1 MTTAVFWNDL
11 QPLKDILDELEAP
24 NTVVNDKDIEDFK
37 ESVCYIIDDVIN
49 HNISIYS
56 DKHFDEILFE
66 NVLTNVKKS
75 YCDIINLFNFDVD
88 GQVWDAI
95 EIYCY
100 KHNCFRSYSTTTVV
114 NRPNNE
120 KVKLLLSEYMKTPQL
135 EQRSIEWF
143 KFRRSGLS
151 ASDIWKAIDSQ
162 SMQNSLIYS
171 KCKPMNMKL
180 SKSTNINT
188 AFHNGHLFEPLSI
201 MHYEYDFNTTVGEF
215 GCMAHKKYPYLLASP
230 DGINIK
236 EGNDRYGR
244 MVEVKNP
251 TTRELTGIPK
261 KEYWIQMQLQ
271 MEVWNFDECDFL
283 ETVFKQY
290 ETKEE
295 FLNDGDTFTH
305 NAKNKRKGIIIRF
318 YDGEQPIYKYPPVDI
333 SNEEFNDW
341 YDKTLDES
349 SNLEFVCKIYWYLH
363 DYSCVLV
370 PRNKKWF
377 NHVQPKL
384 KSIWDTIEKER
395 IEGYEHRKPKS
406 KRKKLT
412 PNSLSKL
419 EENAKNLFASC
430 DLIDSPKIDKNQ
442 NIVIKVRTESFDQKS
457 NKH

>member
-1 MTTAVFWNDL
+1 MKDVYWTDL
-11 QPLKDILDELEAP
+11 QPLKDILDELQAP

-37 ESVCYIIDDVIN
+37 ESVCYIIDEVIN
-49 HNISIYS
+49 NNIHIYS
-56 DKHFDEILFE
+56 DKHFDELLFE
-66 NVLTNVKKS
+66 TVLDIVKKS
-75 YCDIINLFNFDVD
+75 YWDIINLFDFDVE

-95 EIYCY
+95 EIYFY
-100 KHNCFRSYSTTTVV
+100 RYNAFRSYSTTTIV
-114 NRPNNE
+114 NSPNNK
-120 KVKLLLSEYMKTPQL
+120 KVNKLLTKYMSTPQL
-135 EQRSIEWF
+135 EQRSKEWF
-143 KFRRSGLS
+143 EFRRSGLS
-151 ASDIWKAIDSQ
+151 ASDIWKAVDSQ

-180 SKSTNINT
+180 SKSTNITT

-201 MHYEYDFNTTVGEF
+201 MHYEFDFNTIVGEF
-215 GCMAHKKYPYLLASP
+215 GCMAHKYYKYLLASP

-271 MEVWNFDECDFL
+271 MEVWDFDECDFL

-290 ETKEE
+290 DTFEE
-295 FLNDGDTFTH
+295 YLADGDTFTRTA
-305 NAKNKRKGIIIRF
+305 NNKRKGIIIRF

-333 SNEEFNDW
+333 SKEEFNSW

-349 SNLEFVCKIYWYLH
+349 TNLEFVCKIYWYLH

-384 KSIWDTIEKER
+384 KSIWNTIEKER
-395 IEGYEHRKPKS
+395 VEGYDHRKPKS
-406 KRKKLT
+406 KRKKKLT

-442 NIVIKVRTESFDQKS
+442 NIVIKVRTESFDKKKT
-457 NKH
+457 N

>member
-1 MTTAVFWNDL
+1 MNDVHWNDL
-11 QPLKDILDELEAP
+11 QPLKDILDDIEAP
-24 NTVVNDKDIEDFK
+24 NTVVNNKDIEDFK
-37 ESVCYIIDDVIN
+37 ESVCYIVDDVIN
-49 HNISIYS
+49 NNIHMYS
-56 DKHFDEILFE
+56 DKHFDELLFE
-66 NVLTNVKKS
+66 IVLENVKKS
-75 YCDIINLFNFDVD
+75 YWEIINLFDFDVE

-95 EIYCY
+95 EIYFY
-100 KHNCFRSYSTTTVV
+100 KYNAFRSYSTTTVV
-114 NRPNNE
+114 NAPNNS
-120 KVKLLLSEYMKTPQL
+120 KVKKLLTEYINTPQL
-135 EQRSIEWF
+135 EQRSKEWF
-143 KFRRSGLS
+143 EFRRSGLS

-215 GCMAHKKYPYLLASP
+215 GCMAHKNYPYLLASP

-271 MEVWNFDECDFL
+271 MEVWDFDECDFL

-290 ETKEE
+290 ETYQE
-295 FLNDGDTFTH
+295 FLDDGDSFTRTS
-305 NAKNKRKGIIIRF
+305 NNKRKGIIIRF
-318 YDGEQPIYKYPPVDI
+318 YDGEQPIYKYPPVDLTK
-333 SNEEFNDW
+333 EEFDKW
-341 YDKTLDES
+341 YDKTLDETN
-349 SNLEFVCKIYWYLH
+349 NLEFVCKIYWYLH

-384 KSIWDTIEKER
+384 KSIWNTIEKER
-395 IEGYEHRKPKS
+395 VEGYEHRKPKS
-406 KRKKLT
+406 KRKKKLT
-412 PNSLSKL
+412 PTSLSKL
-419 EENAKNLFASC
+419 EQNAKNLFATC
-430 DLIDSPKIDKNQ
+430 DLIDSPTIDKNQ

-457 NKH
+457 K

>member
-1 MTTAVFWNDL
+1 MTHVYWTDL
-11 QPLKDILDELEAP
+11 QPLNDILDELQAP

-37 ESVCYIIDDVIN
+37 ESVCYIIDEVIN
-49 HNISIYS
+49 NNIHIYS
-56 DKHFDEILFE
+56 DKHFDELLFE
-66 NVLTNVKKS
+66 TVLDIVKKS
-75 YCDIINLFNFDVD
+75 YWDIINLFDFDVE

-95 EIYCY
+95 EIYFY
-100 KHNCFRSYSTTTVV
+100 RYNAFRSYSTTTIV
-114 NRPNNE
+114 NSPNNK
-120 KVKLLLSEYMKTPQL
+120 KVNKLLTKYMSTPQL
-135 EQRSIEWF
+135 EQRSKEWF
-143 KFRRSGLS
+143 EFRRSGLS
-151 ASDIWKAIDSQ
+151 ASDIWKAVDSQ

-180 SKSTNINT
+180 SKSTNITT

-201 MHYEYDFNTTVGEF
+201 MHYEFDFNTIVGEF
-215 GCMAHKKYPYLLASP
+215 GCMAHKDYKYLLASP

-271 MEVWNFDECDFL
+271 MEVWDFDECDFL

-290 ETKEE
+290 DTFEE
-295 FLNDGDTFTH
+295 YLADGDSFTRTA
-305 NAKNKRKGIIIRF
+305 NNKRKGIIIRF

-333 SNEEFNDW
+333 SKEEFNSW

-349 SNLEFVCKIYWYLH
+349 TNLEFVCKIYWYLH

-384 KSIWDTIEKER
+384 KSIWNTIEKER
-395 IEGYEHRKPKS
+395 VEGYDHRKPKS
-406 KRKKLT
+406 KRKKKLT

-442 NIVIKVRTESFDQKS
+442 NIVIKVRTESFDKKKT
-457 NKH
+457 N

>member
-1 MTTAVFWNDL
+1 MTHVYWTDL
-11 QPLKDILDELEAP
+11 QPLKDIIDELEPP
-24 NTVVNDKDIEDFK
+24 NTVVNNKDIEDFK
-37 ESVCYIIDDVIN
+37 ESVCYIIDEIIN
-49 HNISIYS
+49 NNIEMYS
-56 DKHFDEILFE
+56 DKHFDELLFE
-66 NVLTNVKKS
+66 SVLDIVKKS
-75 YCDIINLFNFDVD
+75 YWDIINLFDFDVE

-95 EIYCY
+95 EIYFY
-100 KHNCFRSYSTTTVV
+100 KYNSFRSYSTTTIV
-114 NRPNNE
+114 NPPNKK
-120 KVKLLLSEYMKTPQL
+120 KVKKLLTEYTNTPQL
-135 EQRSIEWF
+135 EQRSKEWF
-143 KFRRSGLS
+143 EFRRSGLS

-180 SKSTNINT
+180 SKSTNITT

-201 MHYEYDFNTTVGEF
+201 MHYEFDYNTIVGEF
-215 GCMAHKKYPYLLASP
+215 GCMAHKDYKYLLASP

-251 TTRELTGIPK
+251 TTRQLTGIPK

-271 MEVWNFDECDFL
+271 MEVWDFNECDFL

-290 ETKEE
+290 DTFQE
-295 FLNDGDTFTH
+295 FMADGDSFTRT
-305 NAKNKRKGIIIRF
+305 AKNKRKGMIIRF
-318 YDGEQPIYKYPPVDI
+318 YDGEQPVYKYPPVDI
-333 SNEEFNDW
+333 SKEEFDIW

-349 SNLEFVCKIYWYLH
+349 TNLEFVCKIYWYLH

-384 KSIWDTIEKER
+384 KNIWNTIEKER
-395 IEGYEHRKPKS
+395 VEGYEHRKPKS
-406 KRKKLT
+406 KRKKKLT

-442 NIVIKVRTESFDQKS
+442 NIVIKVRTESFDKKKT
-457 NKH
+457 N

>member
-1 MTTAVFWNDL
+1 MTDVFWNDL
-11 QPLKDILDELEAP
+11 QPLKDIHDELEPP

-37 ESVCYIIDDVIN
+37 ESVCYIVHDVIN
-49 HNISIYS
+49 NSITTYS

-66 NVLTNVKKS
+66 NVLHNVKKS
-75 YCDIINLFNFDVD
+75 YFDIINLFNFDLE

-100 KHNCFRSYSTTTVV
+100 KNNCFRSYSTTTII
-114 NRPNNE
+114 NEPNHK
-120 KVKLLLSEYMKTPQL
+120 KVKKLLTEYINTPQL
-135 EQRSIEWF
+135 EQRSVEWF

-201 MHYEYDFNTTVGEF
+201 MHYEFDFNTIVGEF
-215 GCMAHKKYPYLLASP
+215 GCMAHKDYPYLLASP

-236 EGNDRYGR
+236 EGNKRYGR

-271 MEVWNFDECDFL
+271 MEVWDFEECDFL
-283 ETVFKQY
+283 ETVYKQY
-290 ETKEE
+290 ETKDD
-295 FLNDGDTFTH
+295 FLADGDSFTH
-305 NAKNKRKGIIIRF
+305 TKNNKRKGIIIRF

-333 SNEEFNDW
+333 SREEFDKW

-349 SNLEFVCKIYWYLH
+349 NNLEFVCKIYWYLH

-377 NHVQPKL
+377 RHYQPKL

-395 IEGYEHRKPKS
+395 VEGYEHRKPKS
-406 KRKKLT
+406 KRKKKLT
-412 PNSLSKL
+412 PNSLNKL
-419 EENAKNLFASC
+419 EENTKSLFANC
-430 DLIDSPKIDKNQ
+430 NLIDSPKIDKNQ

-457 NKH
+457 N

>member
-1 MTTAVFWNDL
+1 MTHVYWTDL
-11 QPLKDILDELEAP
+11 QPLNDILDELQAP

-37 ESVCYIIDDVIN
+37 ESVCYIIDEVIN
-49 HNISIYS
+49 NNIHIYS
-56 DKHFDEILFE
+56 DKHFDELLFE
-66 NVLTNVKKS
+66 TVLDIVKKS
-75 YCDIINLFNFDVD
+75 YWDIINLFDFDVE

-95 EIYCY
+95 EIYFY
-100 KHNCFRSYSTTTVV
+100 RYNAFRSYSTTTIV
-114 NRPNNE
+114 NSPNNK
-120 KVKLLLSEYMKTPQL
+120 KVNKLLTKYISTPQL
-135 EQRSIEWF
+135 EQRSKEWF
-143 KFRRSGLS
+143 EFRRSGLS
-151 ASDIWKAIDSQ
+151 ASDIWKAVDSQ

-180 SKSTNINT
+180 SKSTNITT

-201 MHYEYDFNTTVGEF
+201 MHYEFDFNTIVGEF
-215 GCMAHKKYPYLLASP
+215 GCMAHKDYEYLLASP

-271 MEVWNFDECDFL
+271 MEVWDFDECDFL

-290 ETKEE
+290 DTFEE
-295 FLNDGDTFTH
+295 YLADGDTFTRTA
-305 NAKNKRKGIIIRF
+305 NNKRKGIIIRF

-333 SNEEFNDW
+333 SKEEFNSW

-349 SNLEFVCKIYWYLH
+349 TNLEFVCKIYWYLH

-384 KSIWDTIEKER
+384 KSIWNTIEKER
-395 IEGYEHRKPKS
+395 VEGYDHRKPKS
-406 KRKKLT
+406 KRKKKLT

-442 NIVIKVRTESFDQKS
+442 NIVIKVRTESFDKKKT
-457 NKH
+457 N

>member
-1 MTTAVFWNDL
+1 MSDVHWNDL
-11 QPLKDILDELEAP
+11 QPLNDILDKLEAP
-24 NTVVNDKDIEDFK
+24 NTIINDNDIEDFK

-49 HNISIYS
+49 NNIHIYS
-56 DKHFDEILFE
+56 DKHFDEMLFE
-66 NVLTNVKKS
+66 TVLDIVKKS
-75 YCDIINLFNFDVD
+75 YWEIINLFDFDID

-100 KHNCFRSYSTTTVV
+100 KNNCFRSYSNTTILTQPDNKRV
-114 NRPNNE
+114 
-120 KVKLLLSEYMKTPQL
+120 KKLLTEYINTPQL
-135 EQRSIEWF
+135 EQRSKEWF
-143 KFRRSGLS
+143 EFRRSGLS
-151 ASDIWKAIDSQ
+151 ASDIWKAIDTE

-201 MHYEYDFNTTVGEF
+201 MHYEYDFDTIVGEF
-215 GCMAHKKYPYLLASP
+215 GCMAHKKYTYLLASP

-271 MEVWNFDECDFL
+271 MEVWDFDECDFL

-290 ETKEE
+290 ETKEQ
-295 FLNDGDTFTH
+295 FLQDGDSFIRTA
-305 NAKNKRKGIIIRF
+305 NKKRKGIIIRF
-318 YDGEQPIYKYPPVDI
+318 YDGEQPIYKYPPVDL
-333 SNEEFNDW
+333 SKEEFDKW

-349 SNLEFVCKIYWYLH
+349 TNLEFVCKIYWYLH

-384 KSIWDTIEKER
+384 KNIWLTIEKER
-395 IEGYEHRKPKS
+395 ISGYDHRKPKS
-406 KRKKLT
+406 KRKKKLT
-412 PNSLSKL
+412 PTSLGKL
-419 EENAKNLFASC
+419 QEKAKNLFATC
-430 DLIDSPKIDKNQ
+430 DLIDSPTIDKNQ

-457 NKH
+457 K

>member
-1 MTTAVFWNDL
+1 MNDVHWNDL
-11 QPLKDILDELEAP
+11 QPLKDILDDIEAP
-24 NTVVNDKDIEDFK
+24 NTVVNNKDIEDFK
-37 ESVCYIIDDVIN
+37 ESVCYIVDDVIN
-49 HNISIYS
+49 NNIHMYS
-56 DKHFDEILFE
+56 DKHFDELLFE
-66 NVLTNVKKS
+66 IVLENVKKS
-75 YCDIINLFNFDVD
+75 YWEIINLFDFDVE

-95 EIYCY
+95 EIYFY
-100 KHNCFRSYSTTTVV
+100 KYNAFRSYSTTTIV
-114 NRPNNE
+114 NAPNNS
-120 KVKLLLSEYMKTPQL
+120 KVKKLLTEYINTPQL
-135 EQRSIEWF
+135 EQRSKEWF
-143 KFRRSGLS
+143 EFRRSGLS

-215 GCMAHKKYPYLLASP
+215 GCMAHKNYPYLLASP

-271 MEVWNFDECDFL
+271 MEVWDFEECDFL

-290 ETKEE
+290 ETYEE
-295 FLNDGDTFTH
+295 FLADGDSFTRTS
-305 NAKNKRKGIIIRF
+305 NNKRKGIIIRF
-318 YDGEQPIYKYPPVDI
+318 YDGEQPIYKYPPVDLTK
-333 SNEEFNDW
+333 EEFDKW
-341 YDKTLDES
+341 YDKTLDETN
-349 SNLEFVCKIYWYLH
+349 NLEFVCKIYWYLH

-395 IEGYEHRKPKS
+395 VEGYEHRKPKI
-406 KRKKLT
+406 KRKKKLT
-412 PNSLSKL
+412 PTSLSKL
-419 EENAKNLFASC
+419 EQNAKNLFATC
-430 DLIDSPKIDKNQ
+430 DLIDSPTIDKNQ

-457 NKH
+457 K

>member
-1 MTTAVFWNDL
+1 MINVLWNDL
-11 QPLKDILDELEAP
+11 PTLKDIIDDIEAP

-37 ESVCYIIDDVIN
+37 ESVCYIIDDVLN
-49 HNISIYS
+49 NNIHLYS

-66 NVLTNVKKS
+66 NVLSNVNKS
-75 YCDIINLFNFDVD
+75 YYDIINLFNFDIE

-100 KHNCFRSYSTTTVV
+100 KHNCFRSYSTTTII
-114 NRPNNE
+114 NEPNNK
-120 KVKLLLSEYMKTPQL
+120 KVKKLLTQYLNTPQL
-135 EQRSIEWF
+135 EQRSKEWF
-143 KFRRSGLS
+143 EFRRSGLS
-151 ASDIWKAIDSQ
+151 ASDIWKAVDTQ

-171 KCKPMNMKL
+171 KCKPMNMRI
-180 SKSTNINT
+180 SKSTNITT

-201 MHYEYDFNTTVGEF
+201 MHYEHDFDTVVGEF
-215 GCMAHKKYPYLLASP
+215 GCMAHKNYSYLLASQ

-236 EGNDRYGR
+236 EGNKRYGR

-261 KEYWIQMQLQ
+261 KEYLIQMQLQ
-271 MEVWNFDECDFL
+271 MEVWDFDECDFL

-290 ETKEE
+290 EKKED
-295 FLNDGDTFTH
+295 FLQDGDSFTH
-305 NAKNKRKGIIIRF
+305 TKNNKRKGIIIRF

-333 SNEEFNDW
+333 SKEEFEIW

-349 SNLEFVCKIYWYLH
+349 NNLEFVCKIYWYLH

-377 NHVQPKL
+377 NHSRPKL

-395 IEGYEHRKPKS
+395 VDGYDHRKPKS
-406 KRKKLT
+406 KRKVL
-412 PNSLSKL
+412 LR
-419 EENAKNLFASC
+419 AC
-430 DLIDSPKIDKNQ
+430 KIINHS
-442 NIVIKVRTESFDQKS
+442 IITS
-457 NKH
+457 

>member
-1 MTTAVFWNDL
+1 MTDVFWNDL
-11 QPLKDILDELEAP
+11 QTLKDVLDEIEPP
-24 NTVVNDKDIEDFK
+24 NTVVNNKDIEDFK
-37 ESVCYIIDDVIN
+37 ESVCYIVDDVIN
-49 HNISIYS
+49 NNIYIYS
-56 DKHFDEILFE
+56 DKHFDELLFE
-66 NVLTNVKKS
+66 TVLDIVKKS
-75 YCDIINLFNFDVD
+75 YWDIIGLFNFDIE

-100 KHNCFRSYSTTTVV
+100 KNNCFRSYSNTTII
-114 NRPNNE
+114 NKPNN
-120 KVKLLLSEYMKTPQL
+120 KRVKKLLTKYINTPQL
-135 EQRSIEWF
+135 EQRSKEWF
-143 KFRRSGLS
+143 EFRRSGLS

-201 MHYEYDFNTTVGEF
+201 MHYEFDFNTTVGEF
-215 GCMAHKKYPYLLASP
+215 GCMAHKEHSYLLASP

-271 MEVWNFDECDFL
+271 MEVWDLDECDFL

-290 ETKEE
+290 ENKEE
-295 FLNDGDTFTH
+295 FLEDGDTFTH
-305 NAKNKRKGIIIRF
+305 TKKNKRKGIIIRF
-318 YDGEQPIYKYPPVDI
+318 YDGEQPIYKYPPVDV
-333 SNEEFNDW
+333 SREEFDKW

-377 NHVQPKL
+377 NSVQPKL

-395 IEGYEHRKPKS
+395 IEGYEHRKPKT
-406 KRKKLT
+406 KRKKKLT
-412 PNSLSKL
+412 PTSLIKL
-419 EENAKNLFASC
+419 EEKAKNLFATC

-442 NIVIKVRTESFDQKS
+442 NIVIKVRTESFDQTTK
-457 NKH
+457 

>member
-1 MTTAVFWNDL
+1 MTHVYWTDL
-11 QPLKDILDELEAP
+11 QPLNDILDELQAP

-37 ESVCYIIDDVIN
+37 ESVCYIIDEVIN
-49 HNISIYS
+49 NNIHIYS
-56 DKHFDEILFE
+56 DKHFDELLFE
-66 NVLTNVKKS
+66 TVLDIVKKS
-75 YCDIINLFNFDVD
+75 YWDIINLFDFDVE

-95 EIYCY
+95 EIYFY
-100 KHNCFRSYSTTTVV
+100 RYNAFRSYSTTTIV
-114 NRPNNE
+114 NSPNNK
-120 KVKLLLSEYMKTPQL
+120 KVNKLLTKYMSTPQL
-135 EQRSIEWF
+135 EQRSKEWF
-143 KFRRSGLS
+143 EFRRSGLS
-151 ASDIWKAIDSQ
+151 ASDIWKAVDSQ

-180 SKSTNINT
+180 SKSTNITT

-201 MHYEYDFNTTVGEF
+201 MHYEFDFNTIVGEF
-215 GCMAHKKYPYLLASP
+215 GCMAHKDYKYLLASP

-236 EGNDRYGR
+236 EGNERYGR

-271 MEVWNFDECDFL
+271 MEVWDFEECDFL

-290 ETKEE
+290 DTFEE
-295 FLNDGDTFTH
+295 YLADGDSVTRTA
-305 NAKNKRKGIIIRF
+305 NNKRKGIIIRF

-333 SNEEFNDW
+333 SKEEFNSW

-349 SNLEFVCKIYWYLH
+349 TNLEFVCKIYWYLH

-384 KSIWDTIEKER
+384 KSIWNTIEKER
-395 IEGYEHRKPKS
+395 VEGYEHRKPKS
-406 KRKKLT
+406 KRKKKLT

-442 NIVIKVRTESFDQKS
+442 NIVIKVRTESFDKKKT
-457 NKH
+457 N

>member
-1 MTTAVFWNDL
+1 MTHVYWTDL
-11 QPLKDILDELEAP
+11 QPLNDILDELQAP

-37 ESVCYIIDDVIN
+37 ESVCYIIDEVIN
-49 HNISIYS
+49 NNIHIYS
-56 DKHFDEILFE
+56 DKHFDELLFE
-66 NVLTNVKKS
+66 TVLDIVKKS
-75 YCDIINLFNFDVD
+75 YWDIINLFDFDVE

-95 EIYCY
+95 EIYFY
-100 KHNCFRSYSTTTVV
+100 RYNAFRSYSTTTIV
-114 NRPNNE
+114 NSPNNK
-120 KVKLLLSEYMKTPQL
+120 KVNKLLTKYMSTPQL
-135 EQRSIEWF
+135 EQRSKEWF
-143 KFRRSGLS
+143 EFRRSGLS
-151 ASDIWKAIDSQ
+151 ASDIWKAVDSQ

-180 SKSTNINT
+180 SKSTNITT

-201 MHYEYDFNTTVGEF
+201 MHYEFDFNTIVGEF
-215 GCMAHKKYPYLLASP
+215 GCMAHKDYKYLLASP

-236 EGNDRYGR
+236 EGNERYGR

-271 MEVWNFDECDFL
+271 MEVWDFEECDFL

-290 ETKEE
+290 DTFQE
-295 FLNDGDTFTH
+295 FIADGDSFTRTA
-305 NAKNKRKGIIIRF
+305 NNKRKGIIIRF

-333 SNEEFNDW
+333 SKEEFNSW

-349 SNLEFVCKIYWYLH
+349 TNLEFVCKIYWYLH

-377 NHVQPKL
+377 NHVRPKL
-384 KSIWDTIEKER
+384 KSIWNTIEKER
-395 IEGYEHRKPKS
+395 VEGYEHRKPKS
-406 KRKKLT
+406 KRKKKLT

-442 NIVIKVRTESFDQKS
+442 NIVIKVRTESFDKKKT
-457 NKH
+457 N

>member
-1 MTTAVFWNDL
+1 MTHVYWTDL
-11 QPLKDILDELEAP
+11 QPLKDIIDELEPP
-24 NTVVNDKDIEDFK
+24 NTVVNNKDIDDFK
-37 ESVCYIIDDVIN
+37 ESVCYIIDEIIIN
-49 HNISIYS
+49 NIEMYS
-56 DKHFDEILFE
+56 DKHFDELLFE
-66 NVLTNVKKS
+66 TVFDIVKKS
-75 YCDIINLFNFDVD
+75 YWDIINLFDFDVE

-95 EIYCY
+95 EIYFY
-100 KHNCFRSYSTTTVV
+100 KHNSFRSYSTTTIV
-114 NRPNNE
+114 NPPNKK
-120 KVKLLLSEYMKTPQL
+120 KVKKLLTEYTNTPQL
-135 EQRSIEWF
+135 EQRSKEWF
-143 KFRRSGLS
+143 EFRRSGLS

-201 MHYEYDFNTTVGEF
+201 MHYEFDYNTVVGEF
-215 GCMAHKKYPYLLASP
+215 GCMAHKDYKYLLASP

-251 TTRELTGIPK
+251 TTRQLTGIPK

-271 MEVWNFDECDFL
+271 MEVWDFDECDFL

-290 ETKEE
+290 DTFQE
-295 FLNDGDTFTH
+295 FIADGDSFTRTA
-305 NAKNKRKGIIIRF
+305 NNKRKGIIIRF
-318 YDGEQPIYKYPPVDI
+318 YDGEQPVYKYPPVDI
-333 SNEEFNDW
+333 SKEEFNIW

-349 SNLEFVCKIYWYLH
+349 TNLEFVCKIYWYLH

-384 KSIWDTIEKER
+384 KNIWNTIEKER
-395 IEGYEHRKPKS
+395 VEGYEHRKPKS
-406 KRKKLT
+406 KRKKKLT

-442 NIVIKVRTESFDQKS
+442 NIVIKVRTESFDKKKS
-457 NKH
+457 N

>member
-1 MTTAVFWNDL
+1 MTHVYWTDL
-11 QPLKDILDELEAP
+11 QPLKDIIDELEPP
-24 NTVVNDKDIEDFK
+24 NTVVNNKDIDDFK
-37 ESVCYIIDDVIN
+37 ESVCYIIDEIIIN
-49 HNISIYS
+49 NIEMYS
-56 DKHFDEILFE
+56 DKHFDELLFE
-66 NVLTNVKKS
+66 TVFDIVKKS
-75 YCDIINLFNFDVD
+75 YWDIINLFDFDVE

-95 EIYCY
+95 EIYFY
-100 KHNCFRSYSTTTVV
+100 KHNSFRSYSTTTIV
-114 NRPNNE
+114 NPPNKK
-120 KVKLLLSEYMKTPQL
+120 KVKKLLTEYTNTPQL
-135 EQRSIEWF
+135 EQRSKEWF
-143 KFRRSGLS
+143 EFRRSGLS

-188 AFHNGHLFEPLSI
+188 AFHNGHLFETLSI
-201 MHYEYDFNTTVGEF
+201 MHYEFDYNTVVGEF
-215 GCMAHKKYPYLLASP
+215 GCMAHKDYKYLLASP

-251 TTRELTGIPK
+251 TTRQLTGIPK

-271 MEVWNFDECDFL
+271 MEVWDFDECDFL

-290 ETKEE
+290 DTFQE
-295 FLNDGDTFTH
+295 FIADGDSFTRTA
-305 NAKNKRKGIIIRF
+305 NNKRKGIIIRF
-318 YDGEQPIYKYPPVDI
+318 YDGEQPVYKYPPVDI
-333 SNEEFNDW
+333 SKEEFNIW

-349 SNLEFVCKIYWYLH
+349 TNLEFVCKIYWYLH

-384 KSIWDTIEKER
+384 KNIWNTIEKER
-395 IEGYEHRKPKS
+395 VEGYEHRKPKS
-406 KRKKLT
+406 KRKKKLT

-442 NIVIKVRTESFDQKS
+442 NIVIKVRTESFDKKKS
-457 NKH
+457 N